1 MALLPEAMALRCDAE
16 GCVVQTE
23 AGEQRFEKGLDTEAW
38 REQSTQRTWV
48 QSDVR
53 AVRYVTNPMSVVK
66 LTGLA

>member
-1 MALLPEAMALRCDAE
+1 MASNRVAAGTAFL
-16 GCVVQTE
+16 TE
-23 AGEQRFEKGLDTEAW
+23 YQQAGEQRFEKGLDTETW
-38 REQSTQRTWV
+38 REQATQRTWV